1 MSSAS
6 RSASQPSS
14 LRRVWKIIRP
24 RHGRGALSVL
34 LASLS
39 LACAIGLI
47 ASSAWLISRAWEQP
61 PILALGVAVVSVRA
75 LGLGRGVF
83 RYSERLVSHGA
94 ALRGLT
100 EIRAQL
106 VDRIAVVAPGGTSRL
121 RHGDALRRFVDD
133 VDTSSEFGLRTILPG
148 SSAVVVGA
156 GVVALVSLLLPLAGL
171 AMLIGLLMGGVLA
184 PLVTGLVSRRAAG
197 REVHLKGDLS
207 AELTALFAAS
217 EEIIAARAT
226 HRGVSQVRSLDRQIR
241 QAERITARGMGLAA
255 GIGAAA
261 QGFALIAVI
270 LVAVPAVVAGEL
282 NGVNLA
288 VVVLIP
294 LVAFELVTTMPAAAI
309 WLAKSRTS
317 ASRIVEV
324 LDAPNAV
331 PDPENPR
338 DLPDDS
344 PAHPWLSVRSGSVTW
359 PGEAHPAIAGVNLE
373 LTLGKRIAIIGPSG
387 VGKSSLAA
395 GLVKFAPIS
404 GEISLCG
411 INYDELTGD
420 RVREVIGYSAQHS
433 HIFDNTIAEN
443 VRLARRDASDEDIE
457 QALERVR
464 LGAWVASLPDGI
476 NTRVGQFGAQLSGG
490 QRQRLAL
497 ARMILADH
505 AIAIFDEP
513 TEHLDALTAA
523 ELATDILTVM
533 ADRSVI
539 YITHLPHGLDLVD
552 EVIELGHDGDA
563 TYASERTSVGS

>member
-1 MSSAS
+1 MSPA
-6 RSASQPSS
+6 QPSANQPGS

-24 RHGRGALSVL
+24 RRGRGALSVL

-47 ASSAWLISRAWEQP
+47 ATSAWLISRAWQQP
-61 PILALGVAVVSVRA
+61 PILALGVAVTAVRA

-100 EIRAQL
+100 ALRVQL

-148 SSAVVVGA
+148 ATAVFVGA
-156 GVVALVSLLLPLAGL
+156 GVVVLVSWLLPLAGL
-171 AMLIGLLMGGVLA
+171 AMLIGLLIGGVLA
-184 PLVTGLVSRRAAG
+184 PLVTGVVSRRAAT
-197 REVHLKGDLS
+197 REVHLKGELS

-217 EEIIAARAT
+217 EEFVAARAT
-226 HRGVSQVRSLDRQIR
+226 HVGVSEVRSLDSEIR
-241 QAERITARGMGLAA
+241 QAERTTAKGMGLAA

-261 QGFALIAVI
+261 QGFALLAVI

-309 WLAKSRTS
+309 WLVKSRTS
-317 ASRIVEV
+317 AGRIVEI

-331 PDPENPR
+331 SDPVTPR
-338 DLPDDS
+338 DLPED
-344 PAHPWLSVRSGSVTW
+344 AAAYPWLSVRSASITW
-359 PGEAHPAIAGVNLE
+359 PGEAHPAISGINLE
-373 LTLGKRIAIIGPSG
+373 LAPGKRIAIIGPSG
-387 VGKSSLAA
+387 AGKSSLAA
-395 GLVKFAPIS
+395 GLVKLAPMA

-411 INYDELTGD
+411 IKYDELTGD
-420 RVREVIGYSAQHS
+420 RVREVIGYSAQHA

-443 VRLARRDASDEDIE
+443 VRLARRDASDEQIE
-457 QALERVR
+457 QALDRVK
-464 LGAWVASLPDGI
+464 LGAWVASLPAGI
-476 NTRVGQFGAQLSGG
+476 NTRVGQHGAQLSGG

-497 ARMILADH
+497 ARMILADPP
-505 AIAIFDEP
+505 IAIFDEP
-513 TEHLDALTAA
+513 TEHLDAVTAA

-533 ADRSVI
+533 SDRSVI
-539 YITHLPHGLDLVD
+539 YITHLSHGLDLVD
-552 EVIELGHDGDA
+552 EVIELGREGDA

>member
-1 MSSAS
+1 MTSSQVTADE
-6 RSASQPSS
+6 ASS

-24 RHGRGALSVL
+24 RSGRGVLSVL

-47 ASSAWLISRAWEQP
+47 ATSAWLISRAWQQP
-61 PILALGVAVVSVRA
+61 PILALGVAVTAVRA

-100 EIRAQL
+100 AIRAQL
-106 VDRIAVVAPGGTSRL
+106 VDRIAIVAPGGTSRL
-121 RHGDALRRFVDD
+121 RHGDALRRFVGD

-148 SSAVVVGA
+148 VTAVFVGA
-156 GVVALVSLLLPLAGL
+156 SVVALVCWLLPLAGL
-171 AMLIGLLMGGVLA
+171 AMLIGLLVGGVLA

-197 REVHLKGDLS
+197 REMHLKGELS

-217 EEIIAARAT
+217 EEIVAARVT
-226 HRGVSQVRSLDRQIR
+226 HLGMSEVRSLDSEIR
-241 QAERITARGMGLAA
+241 QAERITAKGMGLAA

-270 LVAVPAVVAGEL
+270 LVAVPAVVAGQL

-288 VVVLIP
+288 VVVLVP

-309 WLAKSRTS
+309 WLAKSQTS
-317 ASRIVEV
+317 AGRIVEI
-324 LDAPNAV
+324 LDTPDEV
-331 PDPENPR
+331 PDPVNPR
-338 DLPDDS
+338 DVPAEAA
-344 PAHPWLSVRSGSVTW
+344 AHPWLSVRSGSVTW
-359 PGEAHPAIAGVNLE
+359 PGETQPAIAGINLE
-373 LTLGKRIAIIGPSG
+373 LAPGKRIAIIGPSG

-395 GLVKFAPIS
+395 GLVKFVPMA
-404 GEISLCG
+404 GEVSLCG
-411 INYDELTGD
+411 INYDDLTGD
-420 RVREVIGYSAQHS
+420 RVREIIGYSAQHA

-457 QALERVR
+457 NALEGVK
-464 LGAWVASLPDGI
+464 LGSWVASLPAGI
-476 NTRVGQFGAQLSGG
+476 NTRVGQLGAQLSGG

-497 ARMILADH
+497 ARMILAD
-505 AIAIFDEP
+505 APIAIFDEP
-513 TEHLDALTAA
+513 TEHLDAVTAA

-533 ADRSVI
+533 SDRSVI

-552 EVIELGHDGDA
+552 EVIELGGEGDA